1 MRPVRVKVWF
11 DPGFPSLLKV
21 NDPRSDCR
29 PGPSTPPPKG
39 SQPPLLF
46 WSWFFTDDTSQSNS
60 EGVWLPSSRSN
71 STPLIVAAAPPLIVC
86 VYTLKELIPE
96 LSSSVRSP
104 LKDISPAN
112 IELRLKTS
120 VVVTENNR
128 NKDMIIS
135 CIITIPQSK

>member
-21 NDPRSDCR
+21 KAPKSDSRS
-29 PGPSTPPPKG
+29 GPSTPPAKG
-39 SQPPLLF
+39 SHPTLF

-60 EGVWLPSSRSN
+60 EGVWLSLSRSN
-71 STPLIVAAAPPLIVC
+71 STPLTVAAAPPLIVC

-96 LSSSVRSP
+96 LSSSVRSS

-112 IELRLKTS
+112 IELRLRTS
-120 VVVTENNR
+120 VIAPEKKRNN
-128 NKDMIIS
+128 DMIIS